1 MYLHISHI
9 ASPAAVVRLPGEV
22 VAEADL
28 VADME
33 LVVTQDVVN
42 LAHGVLLV
50 LVWAQAVRRRH
61 RRDERSVRY
70 TCEKRMANVTYMSM

>member
-1 MYLHISHI
+1 LYFQISHI
-9 ASPAAVVRLPGEV
+9 ASPAAVMWFPGEV

-33 LVVTQDVVN
+33 FVVAQDVVN

-50 LVWAQAVRRRH
+50 LVWAQAVRSRH
-61 RRDERSVRY
+61 RRDERRVRY
-70 TCEKRMANVTYMSM
+70 TCEKRMANVTYVSV